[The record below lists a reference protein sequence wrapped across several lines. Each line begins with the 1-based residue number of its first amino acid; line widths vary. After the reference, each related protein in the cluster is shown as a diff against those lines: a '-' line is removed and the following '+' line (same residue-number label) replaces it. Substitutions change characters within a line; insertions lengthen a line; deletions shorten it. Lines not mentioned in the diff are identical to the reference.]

1 MPVRHDA
8 GRRSEV
14 ARVFWV
20 VRSFVRRSGA
30 LTGRRDDLFFLQVQE
45 ILAVLAGDRAPT
57 ARVPARQA
65 AYRRYRALPPYPGVI
80 RGQFDPVPGP
90 PTRTGAATFSTPPPP
105 ATSLPPRRSPA
116 FPARPE
122 PCRAGPG

>member
-1 MPVRHDA
+1 M
-8 GRRSEV
+8 
-14 ARVFWV
+14 FWV

-45 ILAVLAGDRAPT
+45 ILAVLAGDRAPP
-57 ARVPARQA
+57 ARVPARQT

-105 ATSLPPRRSPA
+105 ATSLPPIRSPA

-122 PCRAGPG
+122 PARRNRAGPGRVIPARCRAGPG